1 MGKKKMTWKRA
12 FALGGILTM
21 AVVLLCHS
29 TAYALEEDEVVS
41 ILVNNE
47 SLFESNTIWGNILRY
62 IGWGVTKGLAA
73 VGKAAAGLYDTCFGF
88 VDFTTFPEVS
98 AFIDKWKPVFI
109 ALVCLSLL
117 LIGILLCVGWE
128 KKPKIVIN
136 LLIAV
141 TVVTSSTWVIK
152 EMNSLIS
159 TGIRNGILEGEG
171 GSSVVYNIVGAN
183 IHDLVYLDN
192 TVGLENLNKTENA
205 DKVYGKF
212 TEEQFRNISINETVE
227 PDDVSEEA
235 EKIMANGLQSE
246 VGDNDRV
253 KYSLD
258 ELYDG
263 VAWTDLLNEYYYRY
277 TVSWGA
283 MWMELFSLAIIYL
296 FMSYKVIRF
305 LYEIVVHQLL
315 AYLYAA
321 NLNNNQKILKI
332 LDSLKDSYILLLMTT
347 VLIKFYLLA
356 CRFITSWDVSGLS
369 KGFILLFLA
378 FAVIDG
384 PNLVQKLTGSDIG
397 ASDGMGKMLSLF
409 YGSQMAG
416 GVVRTGMGA
425 AKFGAGAVKG
435 GISKGKEL
443 YNKVKESLNG
453 ESGPGVSMEEMEAG
467 VAGSGPE
474 ATAGGHGGTEGSPE
488 GNQNLDQ
495 DGSRENRMPEGEN
508 TGTRQGE
515 PGRQDPEQP
524 GNSPGFM
531 DGMAAEGFG
540 QEEAGKGQG
549 EDIPGWEDLNGAGQ
563 DEQGGERPSVPPDGR
578 GTMSQESGKDSM
590 DQIGKGMPD
599 RKDALNG
606 MQTGPDHGNPADHIE
621 HMMNS
626 MEQDVSS
633 SLADGMNTNQ
643 HEEPAGRPL
652 DTGGD
657 IFKGPAASASQA
669 ENTVGS
675 GIPSGVEGK
684 KESQRSILE
693 ENGSVE
699 P

>member
-1 MGKKKMTWKRA
+1 MTWKRA

-21 AVVLLCHS
+21 AVVLFCRS

-141 TVVTSSTWVIK
+141 TVATSSTWVIK
-152 EMNSLIS
+152 EMNSFIS
-159 TGIRNGILEGEG
+159 TGIRNEILEGEG

-212 TEEQFRNISINETVE
+212 TAEQFRNISINETVE

-235 EKIMANGLQSE
+235 EKIMANGIQSE
-246 VGDNDRV
+246 IVDNDKV

-305 LYEIVVHQLL
+305 LYEMVVHQLL

-384 PNLVQKLTGSDIG
+384 PNLIQRLTGTDIG
-397 ASDGMGKMLSLF
+397 ASDTMGKIMMLF
-409 YGSQMAG
+409 YGGQMLKGVSGGLLNKASGIAG
-416 GVVRTGMGA
+416 FTGRTIKGA
-425 AKFGAGAVKG
+425 
-435 GISKGKEL
+435 IRKGKEI
-443 YNKVKESLNG
+443 YKGFSGFASAG
-453 ESGPGVSMEEMEAG
+453 EGRGSSSMEDMEKDVGGGSSETRGDQSTDGNGPEDSRNPGFRQGGNNPEHSHNDPPFMSGTKKDGMQEGDTGRREDPSRDQEASG
-467 VAGSGPE
+467 GDHETVFSIPPWQRNQENTSYSEQENGSG
-474 ATAGGHGGTEGSPE
+474 TS
-488 GNQNLDQ
+488 
-495 DGSRENRMPEGEN
+495 
-508 TGTRQGE
+508 
-515 PGRQDPEQP
+515 
-524 GNSPGFM
+524 
-531 DGMAAEGFG
+531 
-540 QEEAGKGQG
+540 
-549 EDIPGWEDLNGAGQ
+549 
-563 DEQGGERPSVPPDGR
+563 
-578 GTMSQESGKDSM
+578 SM
-590 DQIGKGMPD
+590 DDIGKGMKNKNNVPD
-599 RKDALNG
+599 GFQKERKENG
-606 MQTGPDHGNPADHIE
+606 DMDRISR
-621 HMMNS
+621 MMDS

-633 SLADGMNTNQ
+633 SLEGSMNAGQQGET
-643 HEEPAGRPL
+643 AGRPL
-652 DTGGD
+652 DTGGN
-657 IFKGPAASASQA
+657 IFKEHTDSSELAGY
-669 ENTVGS
+669 TDGS
-675 GIPSGVEGK
+675 GMLSGVEGK
-684 KESQRSILE
+684 KESRRSILE
-693 ENGSVE
+693 ENRNGE